1 MSNDKYVIV
10 AGYDDRPEFLEAQT
24 IEKGSGQTSVIGE
37 KRLYELSPAD
47 CGIPNR
53 TECWGRRVIDGKPRS
68 SGKPINVTDNDYK
81 GEIEIMPWGVKEGY
95 PIILRYLRGYQ
106 TNDLH
111 YQDLVLHADKNIST
125 DDETSGDIYFL
136 RLLSGENVFD
146 KDADPFLKQI
156 LKAHAYNKN
165 SNSKNPSRSSFMFW
179 EKDEAKDESKE
190 AKTISAKF
198 EALTIVNDAS
208 SDNSGAKLKNL
219 YFLLGEQAETGL
231 KDERLFAYLSKF
243 ADTMPEVLL
252 REINAYKLSVSQAY
266 EKAKSYK
273 LIDLTRDGFIALGDV
288 NKEIVGEK
296 IPGKGEDMMEWVH
309 ANILDEK
316 AFHVAFKLIQITD
329 KIK

>member
-1 MSNDKYVIV
+1 MNNDKYVIV

-24 IEKGSGQTSVIGE
+24 IEKGTGQTSVIGE
-37 KRLYELSPAD
+37 KRLYELPPAD

-68 SGKPINVTDNDYK
+68 NTKPINVTDNDYK
-81 GEIEIMPWGVKEGY
+81 GEIEIMPWNAKDGY

-106 TNDLH
+106 TLDMH

-136 RLLSGENVFD
+136 RLTSGVNVFD
-146 KDADPFLKQI
+146 NDADPFLKQI

-165 SNSKNPSRSSFMFW
+165 SKSKNPNRSSFMFW
-179 EKDEAKDESKE
+179 EKDESKDESKE

-198 EALTIVNDAS
+198 EALTIVNEAS
-208 SDNSGAKLKNL
+208 SDNSGSKLKNL
-219 YFLLGEQAETGL
+219 YFLLGENAETGL
-231 KDERLFAYLSKF
+231 KDERLFSYLSKF
-243 ADTMPEVLL
+243 ADTTPEIML

-273 LIDLTRDGFIALGDV
+273 LIDLTRDGFIALGEV

-296 IPGKGEDMMEWVH
+296 IPGKGEEMMEWVH

-316 AFHVAFKLIQITD
+316 AFNVAFKLIQITD